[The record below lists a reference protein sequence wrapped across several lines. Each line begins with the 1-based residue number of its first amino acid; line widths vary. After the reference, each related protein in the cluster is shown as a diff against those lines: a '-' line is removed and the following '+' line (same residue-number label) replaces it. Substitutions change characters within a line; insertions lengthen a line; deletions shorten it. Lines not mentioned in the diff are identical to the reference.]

1 MVKSAVTALAD
12 VRLHSSMRGVVDVI
26 VGMSSAGK
34 PTPLRTLRNQPNHQL
49 PTGTPR
55 KTTGISQETDFDLAV
70 WGGEANE
77 RYIQVEIY
85 HAPEAVLD
93 AGYP

>member
-1 MVKSAVTALAD
+1 MVKSSVTILAD
-12 VRLHSSMRGVVDVI
+12 VRLHSSIRGVVDVI

-55 KTTGISQETDFDLAV
+55 KITGISEETDFDLAV
-70 WGGEANE
+70 WGSGAND
-77 RYIQVEIY
+77 RYIQAEIF